1 MTRKIVICVS
11 LLAMAAGL
19 ALSSSNNVK
28 EQEDQ
33 LAQINRDIAGEQ
45 ERIRVLTAEWHT
57 LKTPERLEELTA
69 RHLTDL
75 HPSTPKQVAT
85 LASLL
90 DPLPVAADAPAPV
103 SVASA
108 PVAAESKP
116 SLVAAAPASPAP
128 TANADEEKTEVASL
142 APAPRAASIASVP
155 PRHAEV
161 QSATP
166 ARTAPHAVAQTARA
180 TAPVHAAAKAS
191 PDSIEEIIAQ
201 TENPFH
207 SAVSAERAE
216 TQSATRVETQRAH
229 PRRVNDE
236 LSELIERQ
244 PAEGVVW
251 ASAGGNE
258 VSAGGAE

>member
-11 LLAMAAGL
+11 LLALAAGL

-33 LAQINRDIAGEQ
+33 LAQINRDIASEQ
-45 ERIRVLTAEWHT
+45 DRIRVLTAEWHT
-57 LKTPERLEELTA
+57 LKTPERLEDLTA
-69 RHLTDL
+69 RHLPDM

-90 DPLPVAADAPAPV
+90 DPLPVAADTPSPA

-108 PVAAESKP
+108 PAVATTKP
-116 SLVAAAPASPAP
+116 DLVAAAPVAH
-128 TANADEEKTEVASL
+128 TDEEKMEVASL
-142 APAPRAASIASVP
+142 APSPRAATTPQRRTEAS
-155 PRHAEV
+155 RAET
-161 QSATP
+161 QQRTP
-166 ARTAPHAVAQTARA
+166 ARSVATTPTATRA
-180 TAPVHAAAKAS
+180 EIRTTTKSAS

-207 SAVSAERAE
+207 GAVSAETPRE
-216 TQSATRVETQRAH
+216 PQHIR

-244 PAEGVVW
+244 PAEGVLW
-251 ASAGGNE
+251 ASAGG
-258 VSAGGAE
+258 AEQ

>member
-11 LLAMAAGL
+11 LLALAAGL

-33 LAQINRDIAGEQ
+33 LAQINRDIASEQ
-45 ERIRVLTAEWHT
+45 DRIRVLTAEWHT
-57 LKTPERLEELTA
+57 LKTPERLEDLTA
-69 RHLTDL
+69 RHLPDM

-90 DPLPVAADAPAPV
+90 DPLPVAADTPPPA
-103 SVASA
+103 SIASA
-108 PVAAESKP
+108 PAAAESKP
-116 SLVAAAPASPAP
+116 NLVAAAPAAH
-128 TANADEEKTEVASL
+128 ADEEQTEVASL
-142 APAPRAASIASVP
+142 APSPRTAPRASSVP
-155 PRHAEV
+155 PRRAEV
-161 QSATP
+161 SRAEAQQHTP
-166 ARTAPHAVAQTARA
+166 ARSVTATRTAARA
-180 TAPVHAAAKAS
+180 NVQTTAKSAS
-191 PDSIEEIIAQ
+191 PESIEEIIAQ

-207 SAVSAERAE
+207 GAISAE
-216 TQSATRVETQRAH
+216 TQREPQHIR

-251 ASAGGNE
+251 ASAGGDIS
-258 VSAGGAE
+258 SAGGVE